1 MQALPYTHKIKKNF
15 MLKNLRYGANF
26 RIEQITEIQ
35 QQCFYWSESVI
46 KYCTLKRDV
55 EKMEF
60 AH

>member
-1 MQALPYTHKIKKNF
+1 
-15 MLKNLRYGANF
+15 MLKNLRYRANF

-60 AH
+60 VH